1 MLFVFKEKKR
11 GGYFKSSRRNCLN
24 LVRKEKSKKMFKM
37 SKEKNDSLQ
46 ITRYLLDKMGEDKE
60 LGWFN
65 LLGDLSDEDVSEYGM
80 SIKQLNG
87 IRVCGNR
94 LDALDRLGW

>member
-1 MLFVFKEKKR
+1 
-11 GGYFKSSRRNCLN
+11 
-24 LVRKEKSKKMFKM
+24 M
-37 SKEKNDSLQ
+37 SKESLKMSNGKKDSLQ

-87 IRVCGNR
+87 IRVWGNR
-94 LDALDRLGW
+94 LDELDMLGW